1 MRKTMAEPTRFW
13 RTLRFRFA
21 LMTAG
26 LLLLA
31 LVGFGAFVYGNMA
44 SSLSASV
51 NEALRLNAAQG
62 LTAVEVEDGQ
72 LDLPDSFVQGPDTA
86 NIRRQ
91 NFVLRILDPD
101 GRVLRAYGAYPDL
114 PVTAESAAAA
124 QRGEASFATVTDPT
138 TGDAVRLYTVSIV
151 TRGQTVGMYQVGQ
164 SLAGVENTL
173 RELLRALLIG
183 GPALVLAAGLG
194 GYLLAARALAPIDRI
209 TRTAR
214 RISAEDLSARL
225 DAPPADDEVGRLAAT
240 LNGMLAR
247 LEAAFARE
255 QRFAADASHEL
266 RTPLAAMQAIL
277 DVTRERRRRP
287 AEYERALDDLAEE
300 TNRLSKLTRSLLL
313 LAREDGGDALAREPV
328 DLSTLLRD
336 IADSMRPLAAEKGLE
351 LACDVPDGLTV
362 TGDPDGLIR
371 AFVNLLDNAIKYTER
386 GRVALSAR
394 RAGSDGVEVTVRDT
408 GIGIPPEHL
417 PHIFERFYRIERS
430 RTSEGVGLGLAI
442 ARRIVRAHDGV
453 IEVESAPGAGTTFT
467 VRLP

>member
-1 MRKTMAEPTRFW
+1 MAERTRFW

-51 NEALRLNAAQG
+51 NEALRLNAAQA

-91 NFVLRILDPD
+91 NYVLRILGPD
-101 GRVLRAYGAYPDL
+101 GRVLRDYGAHPSL
-114 PVTAESAAAA
+114 PVTAESVAAA

-138 TGDAVRLYTVSIV
+138 SGDTVRLYTVSIAA
-151 TRGQTVGMYQVGQ
+151 RGQTVGMYQVGQ
-164 SLAGVENTL
+164 SLAGVESTL

-183 GPALVLAAGLG
+183 VPALAGMAGLG
-194 GYLLAARALAPIDRI
+194 GYLLAARALAPIDRV
-209 TRTAR
+209 TRAAR

-225 DAPPADDEVGRLAAT
+225 DPPPADDEVGRLVAT
-240 LNGMLAR
+240 LNEMLAR
-247 LEAAFARE
+247 LEDAFERE

-287 AEYERALDDLAEE
+287 AEYERALDDLAGE
-300 TNRLSKLTRSLLL
+300 TDRLTRLTRSLLL
-313 LAREDGGDALAREPV
+313 LARGGGEAARVRAPV
-328 DLSTLLRD
+328 DLSALLGD
-336 IADSMRPLAAEKGLE
+336 IADSMRPLAEGLA
-351 LACDVPDGLTV
+351 LALDAPDGLTV

-371 AFVNLLDNAIKYTER
+371 AFANLVDNAVRYTAQ
-386 GRVALSAR
+386 GRISLSAR
-394 RAGSDGVEVTVRDT
+394 RSTVGGVEVAIQDT
-408 GIGIPPEHL
+408 GPGIPPEHL
-417 PHIFERFYRIERS
+417 PHIFERFYRVEGS

-442 ARRIVRAHDGV
+442 AQGIVEAHGGT
-453 IEVESAPGAGTTFT
+453 IEVESALGEGTTFT
-467 VRLP
+467 VHLP